1 MNDFL
6 KRAGENYARYIMQ
19 GYTHHPNPHTTEIEQ
34 FLSRMPN
41 SVDYDMAESFF
52 ANGMGYP
59 FNRRQIRSITH
70 YAQAFARRFRDEYY
84 CLLANQNT
92 L

>member
-6 KRAGENYARYIMQ
+6 KRVGEYYAYYIMRD
-19 GYTHHPNPHTTEIEQ
+19 YTYPPNPRTIEIEQ

-41 SVDYDMAESFF
+41 SVDYDMEESFF
-52 ANGMGYP
+52 ANRNGYP

-70 YAQAFARRFRDEYY
+70 YAQTFARRFRDEYY
-84 CLLANQNT
+84 CLHANQNT

>member
-6 KRAGENYARYIMQ
+6 NRAGEYYANCLMQ
-19 GYTHHPNPHTTEIEQ
+19 DYTYPPNPRTIEIEQ

-41 SVDYDMAESFF
+41 SVDYDMTESFF
-52 ANGMGYP
+52 AKGMGYP

-70 YAQAFARRFRDEYY
+70 YAQKFARRFRDEYY
-84 CLLANQNT
+84 CFHANQNA
-92 L
+92 

>member
-6 KRAGENYARYIMQ
+6 KRAGEYYANCLMQ
-19 GYTHHPNPHTTEIEQ
+19 DYTYPPNPRTIEIEQ

-41 SVDYDMAESFF
+41 SVDYDMVESFF
-52 ANGMGYP
+52 ANRNGYP

-70 YAQAFARRFRDEYY
+70 YAQKFARRFRNDYY
-84 CLLANQNT
+84 CSHPN
-92 L
+92 